1 MTYND
6 LIVEH
11 RGPVSWLYFNR
22 PQALN
27 AMSIACMGELR
38 QAFTELRDREET
50 RVIVLSGKGRAFC
63 AGADLTGALP
73 DPTAPPSPKKTFI
86 DVATE
91 MEAVLNALTK
101 PVIAALNGITCGG
114 GLEMAL
120 MCDFMVATES
130 ARIGDA
136 HANFGAMPG
145 GGATVRLPRVV
156 GSNMAKFLMFTGELF
171 LAPHMLEIGLL
182 TRVYKDEVFEAEV
195 QALGEK
201 IAGKSPL
208 GLGRMKTLIND
219 SFDVP
224 TAMAL
229 KTEKLVSA
237 KHMVSFDATEGGK
250 AFGQKRKPEFRGY

>member
-1 MTYND
+1 
-6 LIVEH
+6 
-11 RGPVSWLYFNR
+11 
-22 PQALN
+22 
-27 AMSIACMGELR
+27 
-38 QAFTELRDREET
+38 
-50 RVIVLSGKGRAFC
+50 
-63 AGADLTGALP
+63 
-73 DPTAPPSPKKTFI
+73 
-86 DVATE
+86 
-91 MEAVLNALTK
+91 
-101 PVIAALNGITCGG
+101 
-114 GLEMAL
+114 
-120 MCDFMVATES
+120 
-130 ARIGDA
+130 
-136 HANFGAMPG
+136 
-145 GGATVRLPRVV
+145 
-156 GSNMAKFLMFTGELF
+156 MFTGELF
-171 LAPHMLEIGLL
+171 LAPQMLEIGLL